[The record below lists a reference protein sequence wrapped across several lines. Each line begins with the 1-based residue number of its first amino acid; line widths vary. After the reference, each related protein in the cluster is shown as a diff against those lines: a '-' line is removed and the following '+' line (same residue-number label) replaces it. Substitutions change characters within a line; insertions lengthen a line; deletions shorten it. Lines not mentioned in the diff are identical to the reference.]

1 MSEYCTFIIRQGHPD
16 GHYNLTK
23 NYYYHNRMLSAN
35 IVLTYERLRQYIN
48 SIVPL
53 LGLTNV
59 AHQKVTIS
67 LV

>member
-1 MSEYCTFIIRQGHPD
+1 MDIIILQKITIIIIVCYRQ
-16 GHYNLTK
+16 
-23 NYYYHNRMLSAN
+23 
-35 IVLTYERLRQYIN
+35 TYEGLRQYIN